1 MPKIAS
7 EIWVAEV
14 EVEVDASSE
23 VNVACDRLYLLT

>member
-14 EVEVDASSE
+14 EVDSSE
-23 VNVACDRLYLLT
+23 VNVVCDRLYLLT